1 MLHAVIRSGRDAMHF
16 FAEVNGYNLQT
27 LQQHVRQSSR
37 EGGRV
42 HLRVEVDPH
51 DQAAFARHSARWL
64 RALSRRGTAV
74 EVEVRDAA

>member
-1 MLHAVIRSGRDAMHF
+1 MLHAVIRSSRDAIHF

-37 EGGRV
+37 NDGPV

-51 DQAAFARHSARWL
+51 DRAAFMRYTARWL

-74 EVEVRDAA
+74 QVKVLEAA